1 VEGKGREVHC
11 LKDAAKLERP
21 ANWGCQRSSGEGG
34 AEGWLTWMSEE
45 KVEDGEARRWRG
57 W

>member
-1 VEGKGREVHC
+1 MHC

-21 ANWGCQRSSGEGG
+21 ANWECQQRLGEGG
-34 AEGWLTWMSEE
+34 AGGWLTWMSEE
-45 KVEDGEARRWRG
+45 KAEDGEARRWRG